1 MQPPIHRRERRT
13 QESNP
18 EAGKLKKKRQREGE
32 FGGEIKEKRKSFL
45 GEYMYFLK
53 TLGHI
58 GSTHPGRQLL
68 RKELNR

>member
-1 MQPPIHRRERRT
+1 MQPPIHRRERGI

-32 FGGEIKEKRKSFL
+32 FGGEITEKRKSFR
-45 GEYMYFLK
+45 GEYFLK
-53 TLGHI
+53 TLGYI